1 MEIQSIGY
9 LSYRL
14 YQLGWHNRLYA
25 RLPRL
30 QHWLLSIF
38 LYYRRGYAN
47 GSEWVKE
54 YKLNR
59 NS

>member
-1 MEIQSIGY
+1 MEMRSIGY

-14 YQLGWHNRLYA
+14 YRLGWQNRLHV

-30 QHWLLSIF
+30 QHWLLSVF
-38 LYYRRGYAN
+38 LYYRRGYVR